1 MGIFDCVGSSIFP
14 VCIYLCTYTLCV
26 WCCWC
31 GTDSECTVFLL
42 AVELCDYGIYRD
54 LHDSSGL
61 VWGEY
66 AGIFFGCILAL
77 GAFFAGN
84 TLLADD
90 TRDLVSVTAVKSLI
104 SGEAKTYD
112 MEMKQRQQAY
122 LSDTAQVQV
131 SPLTA
136 KPELLF
142 WEDITD
148 NPDEWINQVV
158 ARFYRKDEVY
168 LDEER

>member
-1 MGIFDCVGSSIFP
+1 
-14 VCIYLCTYTLCV
+14 
-26 WCCWC
+26 
-31 GTDSECTVFLL
+31 
-42 AVELCDYGIYRD
+42 
-54 LHDSSGL
+54 
-61 VWGEY
+61 
-66 AGIFFGCILAL
+66 
-77 GAFFAGN
+77 
-84 TLLADD
+84 
-90 TRDLVSVTAVKSLI
+90 
-104 SGEAKTYD
+104 

-131 SPLTA
+131 APLTA

-142 WEDITD
+142 CEDITD